1 MKFSWK
7 TIFNTV
13 LIVAAYGYL
22 IYTFA
27 TFDGYGDLMQH
38 FRNAGWTQIG
48 ALAVAV
54 SLIPLNIFF
63 EAFKWRYLLR
73 NLEPMSLA
81 EAQRQVYFG
90 FVGAMLTPE
99 RLGDYPTRVTRIED
113 KSKWLPAITL
123 GFAGTM
129 ALSTVNMVGGLLS
142 LLFSG
147 LQVGGAN
154 RGKVLVISCSL
165 LAFFVLIT
173 LLLPAIARRY
183 SAKQQP
189 QPLEPLELSNSLNS
203 SPETGEVA
211 RSDGGVDYLSNSS
224 NSLNLS
230 YGSADRSER
239 SVDKNS
245 TSTWTRL
252 LAVLKDFSPW
262 EFPVLIGLSLLR
274 YAVYGTQLLLVLIFC
289 GVTLTPLQYLTII
302 PIHYL
307 FVTVVPT
314 VPVADAAVRGSVG
327 VLIFSAFT
335 SNSAGVA
342 IAAIILWLLNT
353 IVPTVVGTMVNKP
366 CHCRDNA

>member
-173 LLLPAIARRY
+173 LLLPAIARRIC
-183 SAKQQP
+183 ATKTL
-189 QPLEPLELSNSLNS
+189 PLRQGHSKPSGLQWLRKIAR
-203 SPETGEVA
+203 PAGE
-211 RSDGGVDYLSNSS
+211 GVDTPISPINSP
-224 NSLNLS
+224 SL
-230 YGSADRSER
+230 
-239 SVDKNS
+239 
-245 TSTWTRL
+245 STWTRL
-252 LAVLKDFSPW
+252 LVVLKDFSPW

>member
-1 MKFSWK
+1 MRVFSVKYSWK
-7 TIFNTV
+7 TIFNCV

-27 TFDGYGDLMQH
+27 TFDGYRDLIEH
-38 FRNAGWTQIG
+38 FSKAGWTQVG
-48 ALAVAV
+48 ALTAAAL
-54 SLIPLNIFF
+54 LIPLNILC
-63 EAFKWRYLLR
+63 EAFKWKYLLR
-73 NLEPMSLA
+73 HLEPMSIG

-99 RLGDYPTRVTRIED
+99 RIGDYPTRVTRIAD

-147 LQVGGAN
+147 LQVGGEN
-154 RGKVLVISCSL
+154 RDKVLVLSCL
-165 LAFFVLIT
+165 LLVFFVVIT
-173 LLLPAIARRY
+173 LLLPAIARRS

-189 QPLEPLELSNSLNS
+189 QPLEPL
-203 SPETGEVA
+203 
-211 RSDGGVDYLSNSS
+211 
-224 NSLNLS
+224 

-239 SVDKNS
+239 SVDKNPS
-245 TSTWTRL
+245 TSTWRKL
-252 LAVLKDFSPW
+252 VDVLKDFSPW
-262 EFPVLIGLSLLR
+262 EFPVLIGISLLR
-274 YAVYGTQLLLVLIFC
+274 YMVYGTQLLLVLIFC
-289 GVTLTPLQYLTII
+289 GVTLTPMEYLTVI

-314 VPVADAAVRGSVG
+314 VPLADAAVRGSVG

-335 SNSAGVA
+335 PNSAGVA

-366 CHCRDNA
+366 CHCRDDA

>member
-1 MKFSWK
+1 MKYSWK

-27 TFDGYGDLMQH
+27 TFDGYQDLIEH

-173 LLLPAIARRY
+173 LLLPAIARRICA
-183 SAKQQP
+183 SH
-189 QPLEPLELSNSLNS
+189 S
-203 SPETGEVA
+203 SPNVGHE
-211 RSDGGVDYLSNSS
+211 SPVDF
-224 NSLNLS
+224 
-230 YGSADRSER
+230 YGCGSER
-239 SVDKNS
+239 
-245 TSTWTRL
+245 
-252 LAVLKDFSPW
+252 
-262 EFPVLIGLSLLR
+262 GLLR
-274 YAVYGTQLLLVLIFC
+274 SRRRSIKTPR
-289 GVTLTPLQYLTII
+289 TLCTAL
-302 PIHYL
+302 PI
-307 FVTVVPT
+307 V
-314 VPVADAAVRGSVG
+314 
-327 VLIFSAFT
+327 
-335 SNSAGVA
+335 
-342 IAAIILWLLNT
+342 
-353 IVPTVVGTMVNKP
+353 
-366 CHCRDNA
+366 

>member
-38 FRNAGWTQIG
+38 FRNAGWTQMG

-99 RLGDYPTRVTRIED
+99 RLGDY
-113 KSKWLPAITL
+113 
-123 GFAGTM
+123 TM

-173 LLLPAIARRY
+173 FLLPAIARRLCASHSSPNVGHESPVDFY
-183 SAKQQP
+183 GCGSERGLA
-189 QPLEPLELSNSLNS
+189 PLATEEYQNPSNPSKPFLTSLNPS
-203 SPETGEVA
+203 KPLLTPLNPSQPFST
-211 RSDGGVDYLSNSS
+211 
-224 NSLNLS
+224 SLNPS
-230 YGSADRSER
+230 QPS
-239 SVDKNS
+239 S
-245 TSTWTRL
+245 TTWTRL

-274 YAVYGTQLLLVLIFC
+274 YAVYGTQLLLVLLFC

>member
-1 MKFSWK
+1 M
-7 TIFNTV
+7 
-13 LIVAAYGYL
+13 AAYGYL

-27 TFDGYGDLMQH
+27 TFDGYQDLIEH
-38 FRNAGWTQIG
+38 FRNAGWTQMG

-173 LLLPAIARRY
+173 LLLPAIARRICATKTLPLRQGEY
-183 SAKQQP
+183 P
-189 QPLEPLELSNSLNS
+189 Q
-203 SPETGEVA
+203 GE
-211 RSDGGVDYLSNSS
+211 GVDTPISPINSP
-224 NSLNLS
+224 SL
-230 YGSADRSER
+230 
-239 SVDKNS
+239 
-245 TSTWTRL
+245 STWRRL
-252 LAVLKDFSPW
+252 LDVLKDFSPW